1 MSSAISRDLKK
12 FETNSVP
19 QSEIIWNRILC
30 LEKTWIMNSFSSL
43 YKVMVSTVTANITCL
58 DSQLTITRIV
68 LQLNE
73 KKSFSIK
80 FIEIKF

>member
-30 LEKTWIMNSFSSL
+30 LEIMNSFSSL